1 MKHWKL
7 HLWFLIN
14 ALFIGNLL
22 FAQDWNSRAYI
33 FVPLV
38 FFLTSFLLKSKK
50 QIKEEYTQDIGM
62 SGILLGVGFVVITVY
77 LILKNV
83 NNPSLNPQPTD
94 TQIQYGLLFWFIFV
108 IGFYIFTLNK
118 RANQISDK
126 S

>member
-22 FAQDWNSRAYI
+22 FTQDWDRRAYI

-38 FFLTSFLLKSKK
+38 FFLTSFLLKTKK
-50 QIKEEYTQDIGM
+50 EIKEEYTKDIGK
-62 SGILLGVGFVVITVY
+62 SGILLGAGFVIITVY

-94 TQIQYGLLFWFIFV
+94 SQILNGLFVWLIFV
-108 IGFYIFTLNK
+108 IGFYLFTLNK
-118 RANQISDK
+118 RANNISDK